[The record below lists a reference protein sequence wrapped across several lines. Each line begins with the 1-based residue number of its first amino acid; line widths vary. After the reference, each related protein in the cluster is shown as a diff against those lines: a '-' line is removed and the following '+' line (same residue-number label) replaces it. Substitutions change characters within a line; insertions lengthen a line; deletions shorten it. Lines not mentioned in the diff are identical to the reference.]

1 MWGFTHLPDC
11 KEYIALLEK
20 VVESSINR
28 GEKYILIEDY
38 SYHTGVSNRAKDH
51 FINYHTH
58 SGRLLG
64 GICCTRAAIF
74 KIIVKMGRSVIR
86 PGFPVEVVDGYG
98 PAIRLAM
105 QWQQKQSS
113 GRLDV
118 DKRAAAPKAADIV
131 ATGTGAIPWKCP
143 ISGLPVTATAEWAG
157 ISLGEG
163 YSVSF
168 RLIGDKILQTM
179 PAGNSGKNGMRRLFE
194 EREKFLE
201 SVGLQGSSYVEIKDY
216 SAQTGRPSKEGRMQ
230 FTEAMVRERD
240 AGNLLGYWGY
250 GASLY
255 IRWGINV
262 GTKLVKTTFPVVIEN
277 SYAEAVRNAVDMLN
291 GKHAMPARTGYK
303 RVARDEWQVE
313 LDGFTTRFE
322 TIGDDIIYNVTSG
335 KMRKEHVDVFF
346 QLYRKV
352 LNTMILPGGHYFRIV
367 NWKDLQGTTWEARQ
381 YYTEGTNSLGRD
393 FKCAMSVG
401 FGLNGVMKAIVN
413 VSRPFVAFPIVVED
427 NFERALGA
435 IEKRKKEMWARTGRV
450 RGTGKAAEENG
461 PTASAYPVTRFDNMQ
476 DRPSA
481 EADWGLELDG
491 ISCVWQLIGDDTL
504 LYTIRGNM
512 KAHHVK
518 ELFELYERVIN
529 ESGLAK
535 RGYLYQIAD
544 WGAMG
549 PGTQRSRKLYIERF
563 RQLNRKYPVRLYV
576 IFGLS
581 RVLRTIIAL
590 MGQFFPV
597 RIMVAE
603 SLEEAVAII
612 AKQRVTKA
620 ATTIDKEEKT
630 PGLSG
635 ADEQQSIEKLLKFMG
650 EINWDMEGTD
660 AKEQDF
666 PLSHPFRPLFEAVAL
681 IKEDFD
687 LLLREKDNAE
697 RIIAEQNKFNRLRA
711 EIWKTAAQ
719 KSIGEDE
726 LIQQLLDE
734 IGPVF
739 NVSRAC
745 FLKLKRAD
753 DASDLTCDMEWCNT
767 GIKPT
772 KGNKEPGFLIKHF
785 VDKGLI
791 NITQQSALEM
801 IPVPLRAIA
810 GR

>member
-1 MWGFTHLPDC
+1 
-11 KEYIALLEK
+11 
-20 VVESSINR
+20 
-28 GEKYILIEDY
+28 
-38 SYHTGVSNRAKDH
+38 
-51 FINYHTH
+51 
-58 SGRLLG
+58 
-64 GICCTRAAIF
+64 
-74 KIIVKMGRSVIR
+74 
-86 PGFPVEVVDGYG
+86 
-98 PAIRLAM
+98 
-105 QWQQKQSS
+105 
-113 GRLDV
+113 
-118 DKRAAAPKAADIV
+118 
-131 ATGTGAIPWKCP
+131 
-143 ISGLPVTATAEWAG
+143 TA
-157 ISLGEG
+157 
-163 YSVSF
+163 
-168 RLIGDKILQTM
+168 Q
-179 PAGNSGKNGMRRLFE
+179 
-194 EREKFLE
+194 
-201 SVGLQGSSYVEIKDY
+201 
-216 SAQTGRPSKEGRMQ
+216 
-230 FTEAMVRERD
+230 
-240 AGNLLGYWGY
+240 
-250 GASLY
+250 
-255 IRWGINV
+255 
-262 GTKLVKTTFPVVIEN
+262 
-277 SYAEAVRNAVDMLN
+277 
-291 GKHAMPARTGYK
+291 TGYK
-303 RVARDEWQVE
+303 RVARDELQVE

-352 LNTMILPGGHYFRIV
+352 LNAMKLPGGHYFRIV
-367 NWKDLQGTTWEARQ
+367 NWEDLQGTTWEARQ
-381 YYTEGTNSLGRD
+381 HYTEGTNSLGRD
-393 FKCAMSVG
+393 FPCAMSVG

-435 IEKRKKEMWARTGRV
+435 IEKKKKEMGAQAGRV
-450 RGTGKAAEENG
+450 RGSGKAAEENRL
-461 PTASAYPVTRFDNMQ
+461 TASAYPVTRFDNMQ
-476 DRPSA
+476 DRPSE
-481 EADWGLELDG
+481 EAGWELELDG
-491 ISCVWQLIGDDTL
+491 ISCNWQLIGDDTL
-504 LYTIRGNM
+504 LYTVRGNM

-535 RGYLYQIAD
+535 KGYLYQIAD
-544 WGAMG
+544 WGDMG

-563 RQLNRKYPVRLYV
+563 RQLNRMYPVRLYV

-581 RVLRTIIAL
+581 RVLRTVIAL

-597 RIMVAE
+597 RIMVAK
-603 SLEEAVAII
+603 SLEEAVSII

-620 ATTIDKEEKT
+620 ATAIDKEEKT

-635 ADEQQSIEKLLKFMG
+635 GDEQQSIEKLLKFMG
-650 EINWDMEGTD
+650 EINWDLEGTD
-660 AKEQDF
+660 AKEQNI

-745 FLKLKRAD
+745 FLRLKND
-753 DASDLTCDMEWCNT
+753 DEASDLTCDIEWCNA

-785 VDKGLI
+785 VDKDLI

-801 IPVPLRAIA
+801 IPGPLRVIARPVLATMAAIEDLESTSLLAYRVDGKTRGWFSFDVCRSQKDTPKMTEEMGKIAAEVVSIVSNNVAQKRAEEQVVEAYVGMEHAVLERTVELKSSQELAEKANRAKGDFLTNMSHEIRTPLNGIMGFAQIIARSKDVNPRERKQAEQITAECGKLLELINQLLDLAKIEA
-810 GR
+810 GKMGIDSQNFSLQALIGDIISA